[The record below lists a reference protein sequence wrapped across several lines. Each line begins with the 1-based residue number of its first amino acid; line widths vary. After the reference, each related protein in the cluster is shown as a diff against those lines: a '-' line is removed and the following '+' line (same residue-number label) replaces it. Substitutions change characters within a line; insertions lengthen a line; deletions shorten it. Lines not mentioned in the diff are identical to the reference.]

1 MYNVNNINN
10 LLLIE
15 QCFWFFFLNFFFS
28 DYTALF
34 QNLGTLK
41 GPASIQLTYVNDI
54 IAEALRFKRKKLVNK
69 LEEFRK
75 SYMRIPTAAR

>member
-1 MYNVNNINN
+1 MYNQSNKSFFINKSM
-10 LLLIE
+10 
-15 QCFWFFFLNFFFS
+15 FLVFYIYFS

-34 QNLGTLK
+34 HCLGTLK

>member
-1 MYNVNNINN
+1 VEVIGGSF
-10 LLLIE
+10 LLIK
-15 QCFWFFFLNFFFS
+15 QCFCFFTFFFS

-34 QNLGTLK
+34 HCLSTLK

-75 SYMRIPTAAR
+75 SYMRIPAAAR

>member
-1 MYNVNNINN
+1 VKIIGKSV
-10 LLLIE
+10 LLIK
-15 QCFWFFFLNFFFS
+15 QCFCFFKFFFS

-34 QNLGTLK
+34 HCLSTLK

-75 SYMRIPTAAR
+75 SYMRIPAAAR